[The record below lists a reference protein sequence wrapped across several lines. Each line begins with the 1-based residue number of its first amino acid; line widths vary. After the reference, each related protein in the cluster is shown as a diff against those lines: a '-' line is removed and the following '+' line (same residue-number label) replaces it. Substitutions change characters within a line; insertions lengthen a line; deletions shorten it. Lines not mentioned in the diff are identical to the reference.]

1 MKFLM
6 FFVAISDEKQGKENQ
21 SSNNSTKKKNEK
33 SLIHKAQVR
42 TPVKRPPI
50 DHKTAEKRSDPQKL
64 QVHTKITT
72 FSSSYSNSFQCH

>member
-6 FFVAISDEKQGKENQ
+6 FFVAISDDKQGKENQ
-21 SSNNSTKKKNEK
+21 SSNNSTKNNEK
-33 SLIHKAQVR
+33 SFIHKAQAR

-72 FSSSYSNSFQCH
+72 FS